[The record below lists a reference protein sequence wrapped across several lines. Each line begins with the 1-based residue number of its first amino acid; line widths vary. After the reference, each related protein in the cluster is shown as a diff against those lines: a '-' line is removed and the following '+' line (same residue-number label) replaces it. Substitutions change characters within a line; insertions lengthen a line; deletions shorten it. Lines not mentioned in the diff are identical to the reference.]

1 MSSIFTDKQR
11 DSLMESMINPESNAR
26 KMIEQNQ
33 EIGISPDITTEIL
46 NKYATYGANTGI
58 GELGGD
64 NLVDALNEEY
74 RKAVDAPL
82 REMSEKAS
90 VGRPPGGNYPDEIQ
104 EQLDKILIGD
114 PTGGA
119 EIFNPSGSAERAL
132 KEALTKT
139 ELLQSGGFD
148 PAGELQVGSPEELAS
163 EMLNLPVTI
172 GGESDPVIDAA
183 LEDSKAADAAKQQAL
198 TKIATTVGNI
208 LAQEIFNPLDEDP
221 DPIIRAV
228 KPKPFKTKQ
237 IRSQRIGMEDG
248 GTILNRKMFI
258 GGGEVDGPGGP
269 KEDLVPIWASD
280 KEYVVSH
287 KGVKRMGGGD
297 FDKGIA
303 ALDRIN
309 FGK

>member
-58 GELGGD
+58 GELGGGK
-64 NLVDALNEEY
+64 LVDALNEEY

-82 REMSEKAS
+82 REMSEMAS
-90 VGRPPGGNYPDEIQ
+90 VGRPPGGVTQEMLDALDE
-104 EQLDKILIGD
+104 L
-114 PTGGA
+114 
-119 EIFNPSGSAERAL
+119 EIFNPSGSAQRTL
-132 KEALTKT
+132 DKT
-139 ELLQSGGFD
+139 LSKADVMRDFD
-148 PAGELQVGSPEELAS
+148 PTEPLKAPS
-163 EMLNLPVTI
+163 LNQPVVT
-172 GGESDPVIDAA
+172 GESDPVIDAV
-183 LEDSKAADAAKQQAL
+183 LEESAADKAAKEKAIASV
-198 TKIATTVGNI
+198 ATTVGNI
-208 LAQEIFNPLDEDP
+208 LAQEIFNPIDEDP

-237 IRSQRIGMEDG
+237 IRAQRIGMQDG
-248 GTILNRKMFI
+248 GPTVLNRKMFI

-287 KGVKRMGGGD
+287 EGVKRMGGGD

>member
-11 DSLMESMINPESNAR
+11 ESLMEAMTNPESNAR

-58 GELGGD
+58 GELGGGK
-64 NLVDALNEEY
+64 LVDALNEEY

-82 REMSEKAS
+82 REMSEMAS
-90 VGRPPGGNYPDEIQ
+90 EGTRGGVRPQIPQIVV
-104 EQLDKILIGD
+104 
-114 PTGGA
+114 
-119 EIFNPSGSAERAL
+119 PSGSAAREIEKL
-132 KEALTKT
+132 IKEAQK
-139 ELLQSGGFD
+139 D
-148 PAGELQVGSPEELAS
+148 PFAIDYATSPEGGITVAKGLEEYGVALADT
-163 EMLNLPVTI
+163 PA
-172 GGESDPVIDAA
+172 DPTEVETPTEEG
-183 LEDSKAADAAKQQAL
+183 LTEGQEAL
-198 TKIATTVGNI
+198 TKIATTLGSI
-208 LAQEIFNPLDEDP
+208 LAQELINPLDEDP
-221 DPIIRAV
+221 DPMIRAV

-237 IRSQRIGMEDG
+237 IRPQRIGMQDG
-248 GTILNRKMFI
+248 GTLLNRKMFI

-287 KGVKRMGGGD
+287 EGVKRMGGGD

>member
-58 GELGGD
+58 GELGGGK
-64 NLVDALNEEY
+64 LVDALNEEY
-74 RKAVDAPL
+74 RKAVDTPL
-82 REMSEKAS
+82 REMSEMAS
-90 VGRPPGGNYPDEIQ
+90 VGRPPGGVTQEMLDALDE
-104 EQLDKILIGD
+104 L
-114 PTGGA
+114 
-119 EIFNPSGSAERAL
+119 EIFNPSGSAQRTL
-132 KEALTKT
+132 DKT
-139 ELLQSGGFD
+139 LSKADVMRDFD
-148 PAGELQVGSPEELAS
+148 PTEPLKAPS
-163 EMLNLPVTI
+163 LNQPVVT
-172 GGESDPVIDAA
+172 GESDPVIDAV
-183 LEDSKAADAAKQQAL
+183 LEESAADKAAKEKAIASV
-198 TKIATTVGNI
+198 ATTVGNI
-208 LAQEIFNPLDEDP
+208 LAQEIFNPIDEDP

-237 IRSQRIGMEDG
+237 IRAQRIGMQDG
-248 GTILNRKMFI
+248 GPTVLNRKMFI

-287 KGVKRMGGGD
+287 EGVKRMGGGD

>member
-1 MSSIFTDKQR
+1 MVWADQ
-11 DSLMESMINPESNAR
+11 
-26 KMIEQNQ
+26 
-33 EIGISPDITTEIL
+33 
-46 NKYATYGANTGI
+46 GANMIYFVSTLGAGTAVGLGTKATMAIASTGI
-58 GELGGD
+58 GLQSAGGKD
-64 NLVDALNEEY
+64 VQLKTLYENAEDALLKLDALNEEY

-90 VGRPPGGNYPDEIQ
+90 EGTRGGVQPQIPEI
-104 EQLDKILIGD
+104 GV
-114 PTGGA
+114 
-119 EIFNPSGSAERAL
+119 PSGSAAREIEKL
-132 KEALTKT
+132 IKEAQRDQFAIDSAT
-139 ELLQSGGFD
+139 
-148 PAGELQVGSPEELAS
+148 SPEGGITVAKGLEEYGVTLADT
-163 EMLNLPVTI
+163 PA
-172 GGESDPVIDAA
+172 DPTEVETPTEEGLTEGQEAF
-183 LEDSKAADAAKQQAL
+183 
-198 TKIATTVGNI
+198 TKIASTLGSI
-208 LAQEIFNPLDEDP
+208 LAQELINPLDEDP
-221 DPIIRAV
+221 DPMIRAV

-237 IRSQRIGMEDG
+237 IRPQRIGMQDG
-248 GTILNRKMFI
+248 GSTVLNRKMFI

>member
-1 MSSIFTDKQR
+1 MTSIFSDEQR
-11 DSLMESMINPESNAR
+11 DSLMRAMTNPESNAR
-26 KMIEQNQ
+26 KMMEQNQ
-33 EIGISPDITTEIL
+33 EIGMSPDITTEIL

-58 GELGGD
+58 GEIGGD

-90 VGRPPGGNYPDEIQ
+90 EGTRGGVQPQIPQIEV
-104 EQLDKILIGD
+104 
-114 PTGGA
+114 
-119 EIFNPSGSAERAL
+119 PSGSAAREIENAI
-132 KEALTKT
+132 KKAQ
-139 ELLQSGGFD
+139 ELL
-148 PAGELQVGSPEELAS
+148 AGSNFSTSPEGGVSVAQGLENAINSPYIFDDLGVAA
-163 EMLNLPVTI
+163 EPV
-172 GGESDPVIDAA
+172 
-183 LEDSKAADAAKQQAL
+183 AADPTEVETPTEEGLTEGQEAL
-198 TKIATTVGNI
+198 TKIASTLGSI
-208 LAQEIFNPLDEDP
+208 LAQELINPLDEDP

-228 KPKPFKTKQ
+228 KPKPFRTKQ

-248 GTILNRKMFI
+248 GTVLNRKMFL

-303 ALDRIN
+303 ALDKIN

>member
-58 GELGGD
+58 GELGGGK
-64 NLVDALNEEY
+64 LVDALNEEY
-74 RKAVDAPL
+74 RKAVDTPL
-82 REMSEKAS
+82 REMSEMAS
-90 VGRPPGGNYPDEIQ
+90 VGRPPGGVTQEMLDALDE
-104 EQLDKILIGD
+104 L
-114 PTGGA
+114 
-119 EIFNPSGSAERAL
+119 EIFNPSGSAQRTL
-132 KEALTKT
+132 DKT
-139 ELLQSGGFD
+139 LSKADVMRDFD
-148 PAGELQVGSPEELAS
+148 PTEPLKAPS
-163 EMLNLPVTI
+163 LNQPVVT
-172 GGESDPVIDAA
+172 GESDPVIDAV
-183 LEDSKAADAAKQQAL
+183 LEESAADKAAKEKAIASV
-198 TKIATTVGNI
+198 ATTVGNI
-208 LAQEIFNPLDEDP
+208 LAQEIFNPIDEDP

-237 IRSQRIGMEDG
+237 IRAQRIGMQDG
-248 GTILNRKMFI
+248 GPTVLNRKMFI
-258 GGGEVDGPGGP
+258 EGGEVDGPGGP

-287 KGVKRMGGGD
+287 EGVKRMGGGD

>member
-58 GELGGD
+58 GELGGGK
-64 NLVDALNEEY
+64 LVDALNEEY

-82 REMSEKAS
+82 REMSEKAN
-90 VGRPPGGNYPDEIQ
+90 VGGQPETLEDFD
-104 EQLDKILIGD
+104 QLYRLFQNRYIDTDTESKID
-114 PTGGA
+114 T
-119 EIFNPSGSAERAL
+119 PSGSAER
-132 KEALTKT
+132 ALTKT

-148 PAGELQVGSPEELAS
+148 PVGELQAGRPEELAS
-163 EMLNLPVTI
+163 EMLNLPVTT
-172 GGESDPVIDAA
+172 GSESDPVIDAV
-183 LEDSKAADAAKQQAL
+183 LEESATDKAAKEKAISTL
-198 TKIATTVGNI
+198 VTSLGGI
-208 LAQEIFNPLDEDP
+208 LAQEIFNPIDEDP

-237 IRSQRIGMEDG
+237 IRAQRIGMQDG
-248 GTILNRKMFI
+248 GPTVLNRKMFI

-287 KGVKRMGGGD
+287 EGVKRMGGGD

-303 ALDRIN
+303 ALDKIN

>member
-11 DSLMESMINPESNAR
+11 ESLMEAMTNPESNAR

-64 NLVDALNEEY
+64 KLVDALNEEY

-90 VGRPPGGNYPDEIQ
+90 TGRRPETLEDFDQMYRLFQNQYIDTDLEN
-104 EQLDKILIGD
+104 KID
-114 PTGGA
+114 V
-119 EIFNPSGSAERAL
+119 PSGSAERAL
-132 KEALTKT
+132 TKT
-139 ELLQSGGFD
+139 QLLQSGGFD
-148 PAGELQVGSPEELAS
+148 PVGELQAGRPEELAS
-163 EMLNLPVTI
+163 EMLNLPVTT

-183 LEDSKAADAAKQQAL
+183 LEDSKAAEAAKQQAL

-228 KPKPFKTKQ
+228 KPKPFRTKQ
-237 IRSQRIGMEDG
+237 IRPQRIGMQDG
-248 GTILNRKMFI
+248 GTLLNRKMFI
-258 GGGEVDGPGGP
+258 GGGEVEGPGGP

-287 KGVKRMGGGD
+287 EGVKRMGGGD

-303 ALDRIN
+303 ALDKIN

>member
-11 DSLMESMINPESNAR
+11 ESLMEAMTNPESNAR

-64 NLVDALNEEY
+64 KLVDALNEEY

-82 REMSEKAS
+82 RKMSEKAS
-90 VGRPPGGNYPDEIQ
+90 TGRRPETLEDFDQMYRLFQNQYIDTDLEN
-104 EQLDKILIGD
+104 KID
-114 PTGGA
+114 V
-119 EIFNPSGSAERAL
+119 PSGSAERAL
-132 KEALTKT
+132 TKT
-139 ELLQSGGFD
+139 QLLQSGGFD
-148 PAGELQVGSPEELAS
+148 PVGELQAGRPEELAS
-163 EMLNLPVTI
+163 EMLNLPVTT
-172 GGESDPVIDAA
+172 GSESD
-183 LEDSKAADAAKQQAL
+183 LEDSKAAEAAKQQAL

-228 KPKPFKTKQ
+228 KPKPFRTKQ
-237 IRSQRIGMEDG
+237 IRSQRIGMQDG
-248 GTILNRKMFI
+248 GTLLNRKMFI
-258 GGGEVDGPGGP
+258 GGGEVEGPGGP

-303 ALDRIN
+303 ALDKIN

>member
-58 GELGGD
+58 GELGGGE
-64 NLVDALNEEY
+64 LVDALNEEY

-90 VGRPPGGNYPDEIQ
+90 EGTRGGVQPQIPEI
-104 EQLDKILIGD
+104 GV
-114 PTGGA
+114 
-119 EIFNPSGSAERAL
+119 PSGSAAREIEKL
-132 KEALTKT
+132 IKEAQRDQFAIDSAT
-139 ELLQSGGFD
+139 
-148 PAGELQVGSPEELAS
+148 SPEGGITVAKGLEEYGVTLADT
-163 EMLNLPVTI
+163 PA
-172 GGESDPVIDAA
+172 DPTEVETPTEEGLTEGQEAF
-183 LEDSKAADAAKQQAL
+183 
-198 TKIATTVGNI
+198 TKIASTLGSI
-208 LAQEIFNPLDEDP
+208 LAQELINPLDEDP
-221 DPIIRAV
+221 DPMIRAV

-237 IRSQRIGMEDG
+237 IRPQRIGMQDG
-248 GTILNRKMFI
+248 GSTVLNRKMFI

>member
-58 GELGGD
+58 GELGGGK
-64 NLVDALNEEY
+64 LVDALNEEY
-74 RKAVDAPL
+74 RKAVDTPL

-90 VGRPPGGNYPDEIQ
+90 TEN
-104 EQLDKILIGD
+104 KID
-114 PTGGA
+114 T
-119 EIFNPSGSAERAL
+119 PSGSAERAL
-132 KEALTKT
+132 TKT
-139 ELLQSGGFD
+139 QLLQSGGFD
-148 PAGELQVGSPEELAS
+148 PRDELEAY
-163 EMLNLPVTI
+163 NLPVETKP
-172 GGESDPVIDAA
+172 DPVIDTA
-183 LEDSKAADAAKQQAL
+183 LEESAADKAAKEKAISTL
-198 TKIATTVGNI
+198 VTSLGGI
-208 LAQEIFNPLDEDP
+208 LAQEIFNPIDEDP

-248 GTILNRKMFI
+248 GTVLNRKMFL

-287 KGVKRMGGGD
+287 KGVKRMGGGS

>member
-33 EIGISPDITTEIL
+33 EIGISPDIMTEIL

-58 GELGGD
+58 GELGGGK
-64 NLVDALNEEY
+64 LVDALNEEY
-74 RKAVDAPL
+74 RKAVDTPL
-82 REMSEKAS
+82 REMSEMAS
-90 VGRPPGGNYPDEIQ
+90 VGRPPGGVTQEMLDALDE
-104 EQLDKILIGD
+104 L
-114 PTGGA
+114 
-119 EIFNPSGSAERAL
+119 EIFNPSGSAQRTL
-132 KEALTKT
+132 DKT
-139 ELLQSGGFD
+139 LSKADVMRDFD
-148 PAGELQVGSPEELAS
+148 PTEPLKAPS
-163 EMLNLPVTI
+163 LNQPVVT
-172 GGESDPVIDAA
+172 GESDPVIDAV
-183 LEDSKAADAAKQQAL
+183 LEESAADKAAKEKAIASV
-198 TKIATTVGNI
+198 ATTVGNI
-208 LAQEIFNPLDEDP
+208 LAQEIFNPIDEDP

-237 IRSQRIGMEDG
+237 IRAQRIGMQDG
-248 GTILNRKMFI
+248 GPTVLNRKMFI
-258 GGGEVDGPGGP
+258 EGGEVDGPGGP

-287 KGVKRMGGGD
+287 EGVKRMGGGD

>member
-33 EIGISPDITTEIL
+33 EIGVSPDITTEIL

-58 GELGGD
+58 GELGGGK
-64 NLVDALNEEY
+64 LVDALNEEY

-82 REMSEKAS
+82 REMSEMAS
-90 VGRPPGGNYPDEIQ
+90 EGTRGGVRPQIPQ
-104 EQLDKILIGD
+104 IGV
-114 PTGGA
+114 
-119 EIFNPSGSAERAL
+119 PSGSAAREVEKL
-132 KEALTKT
+132 IKEAQKDRFAIDYAT
-139 ELLQSGGFD
+139 
-148 PAGELQVGSPEELAS
+148 SPEGGITVAKGLEEYGVALADT
-163 EMLNLPVTI
+163 PA
-172 GGESDPVIDAA
+172 DPTEVETPTEEG
-183 LEDSKAADAAKQQAL
+183 LTEEAKQKAISTL
-198 TKIATTVGNI
+198 VTSLGNI
-208 LAQEIFNPLDEDP
+208 LAQELINPVDEDP
-221 DPIIRAV
+221 DPMIRAV
-228 KPKPFKTKQ
+228 KPKPFRTKQ
-237 IRSQRIGMEDG
+237 IRPQRIGMQDG
-248 GTILNRKMFI
+248 GSTVLNRKMFI

-287 KGVKRMGGGD
+287 EGVKRMGGGD

>member
-1 MSSIFTDKQR
+1 MTSIFSDEQR
-11 DSLMESMINPESNAR
+11 DSLMRAMTNPESNAR
-26 KMIEQNQ
+26 KMMEQNQ
-33 EIGISPDITTEIL
+33 EIGMSPDITTEIL

-58 GELGGD
+58 GELGGGK
-64 NLVDALNEEY
+64 LVDALNEEY
-74 RKAVDAPL
+74 RKAVDTPL
-82 REMSEKAS
+82 REMSEKAN

-104 EQLDKILIGD
+104 EQLDRILIGD

-132 KEALTKT
+132 TKT
-139 ELLQSGGFD
+139 QLLQSGGFD
-148 PAGELQVGSPEELAS
+148 PRDELEAY
-163 EMLNLPVTI
+163 NLPVETKP
-172 GGESDPVIDAA
+172 DPVIDTA
-183 LEDSKAADAAKQQAL
+183 LEESAADKAAKEKAISTL
-198 TKIATTVGNI
+198 VTSLGGI
-208 LAQEIFNPLDEDP
+208 LAQEIFNPIDEDP

-228 KPKPFKTKQ
+228 KPKPFRTKQ

-248 GTILNRKMFI
+248 GTVLNRKMFL

-287 KGVKRMGGGD
+287 KGVKRMGGGS

-303 ALDRIN
+303 ALDKIN